1 MIHFL
6 SLNSWYVLSVNQTCF
21 HKIYKSL
28 EVVKSIWQFKSDLN
42 TCKNI
47 SFKITFWQE
56 DECTC
61 WRVLSGSIPLSGTLE
76 MDGCLSTIMV
86 FSATFYCKNIFYGQY
101 FRIWK
106 QILKMVSWYNTA
118 SHSNKMTEHFE
129 STPLLLCFLLNFF
142 QPPQKP
148 FILLYK
154 CLWKKVHART
164 DRSLLRLFNWES
176 WPESSKQQDTEA
188 GAVKDIIQS
197 SAQYLSEKV

>member
-1 MIHFL
+1 
-6 SLNSWYVLSVNQTCF
+6 
-21 HKIYKSL
+21 
-28 EVVKSIWQFKSDLN
+28 
-42 TCKNI
+42 
-47 SFKITFWQE
+47 
-56 DECTC
+56 
-61 WRVLSGSIPLSGTLE
+61 
-76 MDGCLSTIMV
+76 MDGCLSTIVV

-118 SHSNKMTEHFE
+118 SHSKTMTEHFE

-142 QPPQKP
+142 QPPQKS
-148 FILLYK
+148 FIHLYK

-176 WPESSKQQDTEA
+176 WPESNKQQDTEA

-197 SAQYLSEKV
+197 SAQYLLEKSVAWQFKVSKLHECLCSLGSFQQNWKKFYHSDTRKSTGLQLISLLKILFQVRLDVLDVK